1 MRARNVSI
9 SFNSVNSH
17 LPQSETHLHL
27 YRNQLEHGINNETQK
42 AIKAVADAH
51 LKFNEDKKK
60 MEEEFAAKMRTLEN
74 RVAALGKNNRQNNF
88 YSFLPLPRGRF
99 LAFMIT
105 YIK

>member
-1 MRARNVSI
+1 MKPI
-9 SFNSVNSH
+9 CIF
-17 LPQSETHLHL
+17 

-74 RVAALGKNNRQNNF
+74 RVAALGKNTDF
-88 YSFLPLPRGRF
+88 
-99 LAFMIT
+99 
-105 YIK
+105 